1 MKHNIRLGIA
11 LLLILV
17 ICWFGYTHTEEVNK
31 VSNAVKPLK
40 QQLLRFIWLISI
52 GSITYWAFI
61 KQQHKWI
68 STLIVLVY
76 VTAVCI
82 LGILGLIEFKWRLL
96 SENQKELISGV
107 RLFLSSPLPFMMAW
121 FLQMFSVNNENK

>member
-1 MKHNIRLGIA
+1 MKHKVRLIIA
-11 LLLILV
+11 LILILIV
-17 ICWFGYTHTEEVNK
+17 CWFGYTHTEEVNK